1 MSFPR
6 GATPL
11 DFAYA
16 IHTEV
21 GHTCVGAKVNGRI
34 VPLKYTLQNGDIV
47 EIMTQPGHHP
57 SRDWLAVAQT
67 SRARS
72 KIRAYVNANERAHSI
87 ALGKELLE
95 KELRKYKL
103 PFRAWQED
111 GRLVEALKKLGYREL
126 DELHAAIGYGK
137 STPASLLALLVP
149 PADLEQV
156 KPDNVVTR
164 VVKRALGLGE
174 RKVKVHGM
182 NDVMVNLAKCCNPVR
197 GEDIVG
203 YITRGRGVSV
213 HSVQCR
219 NVLRLM
225 YDTDRRIDVEWD
237 HKPDGTSIYDVKLAL
252 DVEDRQGLLAK
263 IVSTIADEKTNIRNV
278 DAKTFEGAKARVTMV
293 LAVADRQQMER
304 VMARIRKID
313 GVREVERIAL

>member
-1 MSFPR
+1 
-6 GATPL
+6 
-11 DFAYA
+11 
-16 IHTEV
+16 
-21 GHTCVGAKVNGRI
+21 
-34 VPLKYTLQNGDIV
+34 
-47 EIMTQPGHHP
+47 
-57 SRDWLAVAQT
+57 
-67 SRARS
+67 
-72 KIRAYVNANERAHSI
+72 
-87 ALGKELLE
+87 
-95 KELRKYKL
+95 
-103 PFRAWQED
+103 
-111 GRLVEALKKLGYREL
+111 
-126 DELHAAIGYGK
+126 
-137 STPASLLALLVP
+137 
-149 PADLEQV
+149 
-156 KPDNVVTR
+156 VVTR

-225 YDTDRRIDVEWD
+225 YDTDRRIEVEWD
-237 HKPDGTSIYDVKLAL
+237 QRSDGTSIYDVKLAL
-252 DVEDRQGLLAK
+252 DVDDRQGLLAK

-278 DAKTFEGAKARVTMV
+278 DAKTFEGAKARLTMV